1 VVAFHFLAFFLKK
14 KENGTFAGLKPHSA
28 SPMPLPHHAD
38 HKTAISNHHLQQIS
52 EQHTT
57 FRYKDYKANGF
68 RKQMTLSHGEFIR
81 RFAQHILPLRF
92 VRIRHYGILSSTWK
106 RVKFAA
112 LKQRL
117 NIPLLQH
124 TVQQSYVTAPAAKR
138 QLHTI
143 TILPIVAGFVQSCR
157 QAGAS
162 LLALRTQRSLR
173 YYRLANSVLSP
184 SMHLVTQS

>member
-57 FRYKDYKANGF
+57 FRDKDYKTNGF
-68 RKQMTLSHGEFIR
+68 RKQMILRHGEFIR
-81 RFAQHILPLRF
+81 RFA
-92 VRIRHYGILSSTWK
+92 RIRHYGILSSTWK

-124 TVQQSYVTAPAAKR
+124 DPTTK
-138 QLHTI
+138 LHHCPCCKTGILI
-143 TILPIVAGFVQSCR
+143 TIAIFGKRGPPQQHKSDENTASCYMR
-157 QAGAS
+157 V
-162 LLALRTQRSLR
+162 RE
-173 YYRLANSVLSP
+173 
-184 SMHLVTQS
+184 LVCLV